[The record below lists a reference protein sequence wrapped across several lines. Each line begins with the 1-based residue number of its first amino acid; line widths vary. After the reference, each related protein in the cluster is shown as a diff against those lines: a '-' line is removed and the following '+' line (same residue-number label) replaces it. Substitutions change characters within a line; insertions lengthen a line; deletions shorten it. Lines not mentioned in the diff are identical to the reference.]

1 MFTRQIFCH
10 SPFAEYC
17 ENIKL
22 WNLQFCYVVIVTLT
36 KCLKPKPQVKILT
49 AHSKPLT
56 FNLSLKPNSNLF
68 GAQEE
73 EEEQGLYV

>member
-1 MFTRQIFCH
+1 MFTRQTFYH
-10 SPFAEYC
+10 SPVAEWC

-49 AHSKPLT
+49 PYSKPLT
-56 FNLSLKPNSNLF
+56 FNLSLNPNSNLF
-68 GAQEE
+68 GAQEGE
-73 EEEQGLYV
+73 EGQGLYL